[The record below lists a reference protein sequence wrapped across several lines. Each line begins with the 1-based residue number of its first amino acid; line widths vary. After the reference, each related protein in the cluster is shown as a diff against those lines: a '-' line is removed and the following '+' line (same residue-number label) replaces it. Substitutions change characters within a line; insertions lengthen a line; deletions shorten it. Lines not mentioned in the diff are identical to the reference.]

1 MQENSIDWLESL
13 SAERQL
19 AVFKEL
25 SRYLSAG
32 ELKKVMEH
40 LKKGTDLLTIHRRMG
55 LIRKYQ
61 VDLVRIREQHRF

>member
-1 MQENSIDWLESL
+1 MEWLESL

-19 AVFKEL
+19 TVFKEL

-55 LIRKYQ
+55 LIHKYQ
-61 VDLVRIREQHRF
+61 VDLIRIRDQQRF